1 MITLSVFTRS
11 KSRLHKCSRTPAV
24 DVHHHGRRSIDDPIV
39 YAELFRYAC
48 AFLVPLEGRSHRIV
62 TKSSNWL
69 GQDLTRDIEVLF
81 DRQAFSF
88 NKLDCGLVCRHFPQL
103 FSKNVDFIIVG
114 SKSLDK
120 TAVVYEV
127 HKSGSQYIPNVTFAI
142 SELKNI
148 GSSVFSEQH
157 RSSQI

>member
-1 MITLSVFTRS
+1 MLQNSGCGRS
-11 KSRLHKCSRTPAV
+11 SPRQAEY
-24 DVHHHGRRSIDDPIV
+24 RRSDSM
-39 YAELFRYAC
+39 FRTIAIC
-48 AFLVPLEGRSHRIV
+48 LRISGPLEGRSHRIV

-69 GQDLTRDIEVLF
+69 GQDLTQEIEVLF

-148 GSSVFSEQH
+148 SSSVFSEQH